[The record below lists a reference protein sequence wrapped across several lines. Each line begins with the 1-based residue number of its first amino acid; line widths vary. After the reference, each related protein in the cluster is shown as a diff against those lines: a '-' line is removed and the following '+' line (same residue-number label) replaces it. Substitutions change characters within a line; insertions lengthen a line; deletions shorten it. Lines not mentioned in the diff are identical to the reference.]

1 MREFTIGEL
10 KVSVD
15 EDGYVQ
21 SVIEDEEEI
30 IDALPSSKVFD
41 LMNLAEQQARE
52 TYEDDRA
59 ESRFDDECY
68 HGC

>member
-10 KVSVD
+10 KVSID
-15 EDGYVQ
+15 SDGYVQ
-21 SVIEDEEEI
+21 KVIEDGEQI